1 MWQFLRVACNGLNR
15 LPQEELTHLSGKKIM
30 VKTSDQQMMKIK
42 HTIKIGF
49 LGLSILIFAACSGD
63 EQAKVAK
70 PQEVKAKSDN
80 PFSFYK
86 NIEIKPGFHF
96 EVVSWGKGV
105 DSIGGY
111 LLLMSDSIKNNYKSI
126 AIERKGI
133 ITDAWNMD
141 LDNDGNP
148 ELYIQYVVRKNVNDI
163 NVYEFSNNSFDKISF
178 PGLNSNLKKGFQGN
192 DTFFVKNGDLFRSVP
207 VVLTDSGKT
216 STLVKT
222 LEYRLSGNSFSTKE
236 VKPD

>member
-1 MWQFLRVACNGLNR
+1 MKFNNGLVIGVFGLVLFIFSACGNKEAT
-15 LPQEELTHLSGKKIM
+15 PVIVNE
-30 VKTSDQQMMKIK
+30 VKT
-42 HTIKIGF
+42 
-49 LGLSILIFAACSGD
+49 
-63 EQAKVAK
+63 K
-70 PQEVKAKSDN
+70 PVN

-86 NIEIKPGFHF
+86 SIEIKPGFHF

-105 DSIGGY
+105 DTLGGY

-126 AIERKGI
+126 AVERKGI

-141 LDNDGNP
+141 MDNDGNP

-178 PGLNSNLKKGFQGN
+178 PGLSNNLKEGYQG
-192 DTFFVKNGDLFRSVP
+192 DDKFFVKNGDLFRSVP

-216 STLVKT
+216 STLVKI
-222 LEYRLSGNSFSTKE
+222 LSYRLSGNSFSAKE
-236 VKPD
+236 VKPE

>member
-1 MWQFLRVACNGLNR
+1 MKLR
-15 LPQEELTHLSGKKIM
+15 
-30 VKTSDQQMMKIK
+30 
-42 HTIKIGF
+42 IGF
-49 LGLSILIFAACSGD
+49 FGLGILVFAACSND
-63 EQAKVAK
+63 NPATVAKVAEIK
-70 PQEVKAKSDN
+70 GKSVN

-86 NIEIKPGFHF
+86 SIEIKPGFHF

-105 DSIGGY
+105 DTVGGY

-178 PGLNSNLKKGFQGN
+178 PGLNSNLKKGYQG
-192 DTFFVKNGDLFRSVP
+192 DDKFFVKNGDLFRSVP
-207 VVLTDSGKT
+207 IVLTDSGKT
-216 STLVKT
+216 ATLVKT
-222 LEYRLSGNSFSTKE
+222 IQYRLSGNSFSTKE
-236 VKPD
+236 VKPE

>member
-1 MWQFLRVACNGLNR
+1 MNIRNA
-15 LPQEELTHLSGKKIM
+15 
-30 VKTSDQQMMKIK
+30 
-42 HTIKIGF
+42 IKIGF
-49 LGLSILIFAACSGD
+49 FGLSFLFFAACSSD
-63 EQAKVAK
+63 EPVSVAKVERAT
-70 PQEVKAKSDN
+70 AKSAN

-86 NIEIKPGFHF
+86 SIEIKPGFHF
-96 EVVSWGKGV
+96 EVLSWGKGI
-105 DSIGGY
+105 DTLGGY

-178 PGLNSNLKKGFQGN
+178 PGLNSSLKKGYQG
-192 DTFFVKNGDLFRSVP
+192 DDKFFVKNGDLFRSVP

-222 LEYRLSGNSFSTKE
+222 LEYKLSGNSFSTKE
-236 VKPD
+236 VKKE